1 MHMTFTGERFVP
13 HLQGQMYYEHLHR
26 YAVSLPLARGK
37 DVLDIASGEGYGA
50 AFLAMTARSV
60 VGVDID
66 QVSVSHAAARYPA
79 MNLSFR
85 VGSATQIPLADASID
100 VITSFET
107 IEHLAEHEQML
118 SEMQRVL
125 RPHGHLVI
133 SSPNRL
139 VYSDERNYANP
150 FHVRELYF
158 NEFRDLL
165 RTFFPEVH
173 IYGQRIFGACAIH
186 PIDGSQDETRWIG
199 PSLSREAGMPGL
211 PNPEY
216 FVAVCCRK
224 AGTKLPNLSTVY
236 LDLRDDLL
244 VDVRSGGLTAT
255 GPVNLMLERAA
266 GSPVEPLAITSGRG
280 AAQDLSAECDRLTKQ
295 CQELEHE
302 LRASRRREA
311 ESRLEV
317 QNLAPLPGEVA
328 ALRQQVNE
336 LERGRTAEFERA
348 ESWRLEAQTKEASFD
363 LLLAR
368 LSGLQTA
375 LDEALLQA
383 ERARSELSALKGS
396 RSWRVTAALRQAG
409 SVLHKPRSA

>member
-1 MHMTFTGERFVP
+1 
-13 HLQGQMYYEHLHR
+13 
-26 YAVSLPLARGK
+26 
-37 DVLDIASGEGYGA
+37 
-50 AFLAMTARSV
+50 
-60 VGVDID
+60 
-66 QVSVSHAAARYPA
+66 

-85 VGSATQIPLADASID
+85 VGSATQIPLADASMD

-118 SEMQRVL
+118 GEMRRVL
-125 RPHGHLVI
+125 RPNGHLLI

-139 VYSDERNYANP
+139 VYSDERNYSNP

-186 PIDGSQDETRWIG
+186 PIDGSRAETRWIG
-199 PSLSREAGMPGL
+199 PSLSREAGIPGL

-216 FVAVCCRK
+216 FVAVCGRK
-224 AGTKLPNLSTVY
+224 AGAKLPNLSTVY

-255 GPVNLMLERAA
+255 GPVNLVLERAA
-266 GSPVEPLAITSGRG
+266 GSPVEKLAITSGGERQTS
-280 AAQDLSAECDRLTKQ
+280 AAQDLCAECDRLTKQ

-302 LRASRRREA
+302 LRASRQREA
-311 ESRLEV
+311 EGKLV
-317 QNLAPLPGEVA
+317 IQNLAPLPGEVA
-328 ALRQQVNE
+328 ALTQQVNE
-336 LERGRTAEFERA
+336 LERSRAAEFERA
-348 ESWRLEAQTKEASFD
+348 ESWRREAQTKETSFD

-368 LSGLQTA
+368 LSGLQMA
-375 LDEALLQA
+375 LEEALLQA
-383 ERARSELSALKGS
+383 ESARSELSALKGS
-396 RSWRVTAALRQAG
+396 RSWRVTAALRQAE